1 MRVVAALG
9 GNALLRRGEP
19 LDAEV
24 QLKHLAEAVA
34 ALAPLADRH
43 ELVVTHG
50 NGPQVGLLA
59 EESTIDPRLHRPY
72 PLDALDAQ
80 TQGMIG
86 YWLVRE
92 MRRARPGRE
101 VVALITQTVV
111 REDDPAFARPT
122 KFVGPVYS
130 ADEAARL
137 AEDLGWV
144 MRPDG
149 GFWRRVV
156 PSPEPHDIVE
166 LPIIH
171 RLLQTGCVV
180 IAAGGGGVPVVVGP
194 DGPRGVE
201 AVIDKDLAAALLAER
216 LDADALLL
224 LTDVPYVMRD
234 FGTARQRPITEATPG
249 ELRRLGLPA
258 GSMGPKAEAACRFAE
273 RRPGSI
279 AVIGE
284 LTDAAALLAGETGT
298 RIVAER
304 EVTGLR

>member
-24 QLKHLAEAVA
+24 QLKHLAAAVA

-59 EESTIDPRLHRPY
+59 EESTIDPHLRRPY

-86 YWLVRE
+86 YWLARE
-92 MRRARPGRE
+92 MRRVRPGRE
-101 VVALITQTVV
+101 VATLITQTVV

-122 KFVGPVYS
+122 KFVGPVYTM
-130 ADEAARL
+130 DEAVRM

-144 MRPDG
+144 MCPDG
-149 GFWRRVV
+149 RFWRRVV
-156 PSPEPHDIVE
+156 PSPEPYDIVE

-171 RLLQTGCVV
+171 RLLLARCVV
-180 IAAGGGGVPVVVGP
+180 IAAGGGGVPVVAGP

-234 FGTARQRPITEATPG
+234 FGTARQRPITEVTPG
-249 ELRRLGLPA
+249 ELRRLGLPD

-273 RRPGSI
+273 RRPGAI
-279 AVIGE
+279 AAIGE
-284 LTDAAALLAGETGT
+284 LVDAAALLAGKAGT
-298 RIVAER
+298 RVVAER
-304 EVTGLR
+304 RAAG